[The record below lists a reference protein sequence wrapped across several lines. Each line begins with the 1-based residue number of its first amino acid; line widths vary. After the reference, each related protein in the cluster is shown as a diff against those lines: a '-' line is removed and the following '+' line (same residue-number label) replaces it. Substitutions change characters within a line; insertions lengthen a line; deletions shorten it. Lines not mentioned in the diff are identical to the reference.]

1 MKVGINLTQF
11 VPGQSGGVQSYI
23 ECLVRELLSVGGA
36 ERFVLFCNY
45 HTLPLFEGYGCER
58 CEVVNVVVPIPRLV
72 NVLGRFSEPAGFWAY
87 SRGLRRTFEDSRV
100 DVLHFPMGF
109 IVPIGYRG
117 RTVLT
122 SLDIQQ
128 EIHPEFFSN
137 KELRWRRKHY
147 PPSAR
152 RATHIITIS
161 DYTARSLSDT
171 WGIPLERTT
180 TVYPGCEEEFF
191 RPFDESPRPADL
203 PARFFFY
210 PAAFWPHKN
219 HRRLF
224 EAVAQLRKG
233 RSFRLPLLLCGMN
246 AGDDEMARAA
256 VRDLGIEDQ
265 VTFLGYVSRER
276 LRLLY
281 RHAEF
286 MVFPSLFEG
295 FGIPVVEAM
304 AAGCPVATSS
314 ATSLMEIVGDD
325 GFTFDPENVES
336 VASAIHRLD
345 TEPDLRRRIV
355 DHGKR
360 RATLFTG
367 EAMARRTFA
376 VYEKVAAI
384 PA

>member
-1 MKVGINLTQF
+1 M
-11 VPGQSGGVQSYI
+11 
-23 ECLVRELLSVGGA
+23 
-36 ERFVLFCNY
+36 LFCNY
-45 HTLPLFEGYGCER
+45 HTLPLFEGYQSER
-58 CEVVNVVVPIPRLV
+58 CEVVNVVVPTPRPV
-72 NVLGRFSEPAGFWAY
+72 NLLGRFVKSAPFWAY
-87 SRGLRRTFEDSRV
+87 CRGLKRVLEAACV

-122 SLDIQQ
+122 SLDVQQ
-128 EIHPEFFSN
+128 EIHPEFFSK

-152 RATHIITIS
+152 KATHIITIS
-161 DYTARSLSDT
+161 DFTAKSLADA
-171 WGIPLERTT
+171 WGIPRERTT
-180 TVYPGCEEEFF
+180 TVHPGCEEEFF
-191 RPFDESPRPADL
+191 RPAHESPRPADL
-203 PARFFFY
+203 PERFFFY

-224 EAVAQLRKG
+224 EAVALLKAT

-246 AGDDEMARAA
+246 AADDAAARAA
-256 VRDLGIEDQ
+256 AHDLGIVDQ

-304 AAGCPVATSS
+304 AAGCPVATSP
-314 ATSLMEIVGDD
+314 ATSLLEIVGDD
-325 GFTFDPENVES
+325 GFTFDPESVES
-336 VASAIHRLD
+336 IASAIRRLD
-345 TEPDLRRRIV
+345 GEPDLRRRIV
-355 DHGKR
+355 DHGRR

-367 EAMARRTFA
+367 EEMARKTLA
-376 VYEKVAAI
+376 VYEEVVAGSR
-384 PA
+384 